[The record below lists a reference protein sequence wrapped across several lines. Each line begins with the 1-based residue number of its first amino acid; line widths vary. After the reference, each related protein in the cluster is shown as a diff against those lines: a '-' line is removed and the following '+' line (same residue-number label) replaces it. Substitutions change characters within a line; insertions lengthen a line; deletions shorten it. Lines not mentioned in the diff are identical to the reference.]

1 MEFKDLPPDTQKIAA
16 ETLKSLI
23 LDGGT
28 EKVEP
33 AKKNWLKKSEKP
45 LLLFISLLH
54 SGLFFFFQYIA
65 NCNN

>member
-1 MEFKDLPPDTQKIAA
+1 MRLMMEFKDLPPDTQKIAA

-33 AKKNWLKKSEKP
+33 AKKLAQEIREA
-45 LLLFISLLH
+45 FIALYQS
-54 SGLFFFFQYIA
+54 SP
-65 NCNN
+65 